1 MPRIRLSPT
10 PSFAPGR
17 VARVP
22 HATAVLL
29 AALSLS
35 APLGAQLAPD
45 EQPWRFVQVGMASAA
60 STFFEGPRIATVSS
74 SVGAG
79 LGIGLQRRVRPRLE
93 TGVILRAL
101 ISPIKATEAGATWS
115 LGSMREVGAVGTAS
129 VDGYTGQRLA
139 LKFEGAA
146 GIAVLSGVD
155 GALPFSEL
163 AVISPSIEAGVAL
176 GAPPKAG
183 RREWWFTARANTLRM
198 GRASANAGFTEGW
211 GRRLLLGVRT
221 VR

>member
-1 MPRIRLSPT
+1 MRKR
-10 PSFAPGR
+10 R
-17 VARVP
+17 VLHVTRE
-22 HATAVLL
+22 TLVLL
-29 AALSLS
+29 TALSLS
-35 APLGAQLAPD
+35 APLGAPLGAQLAPD

-74 SVGAG
+74 SAGAG

-93 TGVILRAL
+93 TGVILRVL
-101 ISPIKATEAGATWS
+101 VSPIKATEAGASWS

-139 LKFEGAA
+139 LKVEGAA
-146 GIAVLSGVD
+146 GISVMSGVD
-155 GALPFSEL
+155 GALPFSDL

-176 GAPPKAG
+176 GQPPKTG
-183 RREWWFTARANTLRM
+183 RREWWLTARANTLRM

-211 GRRLLLGVRT
+211 GRRLLIGVRT